1 MDKLMLATSL
11 MRGLAIA
18 TVLELADVNTDGPVP
33 VETVSTSTGLLDGP
47 KITATANDTTYDW

>member
-1 MDKLMLATSL
+1 MLATSL
-11 MRGLAIA
+11 MSGLAIA